1 MEPAISSFLT
11 LIGTVSVSE
20 DGEGRITGV
29 YLPSSNLP
37 CMDERETPALREAE
51 SQISEYLSGHRRA
64 FDLEVSLEGLS
75 EFTVEVL
82 DAVSDIPYG
91 ETATYS
97 EIAEAIGHP
106 GAYRAVG
113 TACGKNP
120 VPIVIP
126 CHRVVPSSGGI
137 GSYAGGSA
145 LKKRLLDLEAGMLR

>member
-1 MEPAISSFLT
+1 M
-11 LIGTVSVSE
+11 
-20 DGEGRITGV
+20 
-29 YLPSSNLP
+29 
-37 CMDERETPALREAE
+37 
-51 SQISEYLSGHRRA
+51 
-64 FDLEVSLEGLS
+64 EGLS

-97 EIAEAIGHP
+97 EIAEAIDHP

-113 TACGKNP
+113 TACGRNP

-126 CHRVVPSSGGI
+126 CHRVVPSSGGN